1 MHMVE
6 YSRLHGGQ
14 RSTEKVK
21 NGMVLKVSNVLGLEE
36 NFKDIRYIVL

>member
-1 MHMVE
+1 MVE

-14 RSTEKVK
+14 RPIEKVK